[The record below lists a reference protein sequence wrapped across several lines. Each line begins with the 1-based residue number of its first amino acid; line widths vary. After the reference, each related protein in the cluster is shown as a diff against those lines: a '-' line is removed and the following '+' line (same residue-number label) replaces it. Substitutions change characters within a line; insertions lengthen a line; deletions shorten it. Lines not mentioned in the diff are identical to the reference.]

1 MPAVKAIKNRI
12 AATVDKLDNLFGRG
26 VVVAGVAVVAVAVA
40 VSVAALWMVS
50 AAAPTTLTMVSGP
63 KGSVFERYAQQYQK
77 ILARS
82 GVKLRIVPTQ
92 GALDNLKKLADPK
105 ARVDVGFVLGGEA
118 DGLDIGNLMSLGS
131 VAYQPLMVFYR
142 GAPKHALGEFKGER
156 VDIGAPGSGTHVLAT
171 QLLKL
176 NGLDPQSDQ
185 GIARVQST
193 DPAHALLR
201 HQVDAIFLMGDSA
214 SLATLRELT
223 HDEDVHLLNF
233 AQADGYT
240 RRVNYLNKMVLP
252 EGTLDFGRDIPPQDL
267 QLIGPTVEL
276 VARKNLHPALSDLL
290 LEAAREV
297 HGSAALF
304 RKAGEFPAPLEHEFR
319 ISPDALR
326 YYASG
331 RSYLYRTFPYWVA
344 SLITRVLAVVLPL
357 GLILVP
363 AAKVIPAVY
372 RWRIESRLYRWY
384 RVLLEV
390 ERAALKSPQDGAHRA
405 ELLRR
410 LDHVEH
416 SINRLKVPA
425 FCGNLFYD
433 LRAHIR
439 FVRDTV
445 SAAD

>member
-142 GAPKHALGEFKGER
+142 GAHKHALGEFKGER

-185 GIARVQST
+185 GIARVQS
-193 DPAHALLR
+193 
-201 HQVDAIFLMGDSA
+201 
-214 SLATLRELT
+214 
-223 HDEDVHLLNF
+223 
-233 AQADGYT
+233 
-240 RRVNYLNKMVLP
+240 
-252 EGTLDFGRDIPPQDL
+252 
-267 QLIGPTVEL
+267 
-276 VARKNLHPALSDLL
+276 
-290 LEAAREV
+290 
-297 HGSAALF
+297 
-304 RKAGEFPAPLEHEFR
+304 PL
-319 ISPDALR
+319 
-326 YYASG
+326 
-331 RSYLYRTFPYWVA
+331 
-344 SLITRVLAVVLPL
+344 LAVVAMQAAIAELQGHPVPQLIELP
-357 GLILVP
+357 VP
-363 AAKVIPAVY
+363 TVY
-372 RWRIESRLYRWY
+372 SKD
-384 RVLLEV
+384 
-390 ERAALKSPQDGAHRA
+390 LKDGVNYSTKLPDNFQDGADIA
-405 ELLRR
+405 ACNAVVPIDELLKQSP
-410 LDHVEH
+410 D
-416 SINRLKVPA
+416 N
-425 FCGNLFYD
+425 
-433 LRAHIR
+433 
-439 FVRDTV
+439 T
-445 SAAD
+445 